1 MKPDENRIIVK
12 DQRDKKENTKLI
24 AKLLHLPVEQK
35 ACLFILFMGVL
46 GGVIG
51 GISAEIEIRGCTLQE
66 QCLIV
71 DTTQK
76 RLDGTGKGAFA
87 GMAAAT
93 FSSVPALLKR
103 FRH

>member
-12 DQRDKKENTKLI
+12 DKRDNKKNTKLI
-24 AKLLHLPVEQK
+24 AKLLHLPVGQK
-35 ACLFILFMGVL
+35 ACLLILFMGVL
-46 GGVIG
+46 GALIG
-51 GISAEIEIRGCTLQE
+51 RISAEMEIRGCTPQE

-87 GMAAAT
+87 GIGTAV
-93 FSSVPALLKR
+93 FSSLPALLER
-103 FRH
+103 LRH